1 MTDTETQ
8 ERFIELRAAGYSF
21 DKIAAELGLCKTTL
35 LKMSRKLAGDIERL
49 KYINFEALAE
59 KYKMLKTARLE
70 ALGCLLEKVDS
81 ALEAA
86 DFSKLSPERL
96 VLLKL
101 KLSENMRAELAEPL
115 SIEKS
120 AVNSFLDGEKDY
132 SLKVD

>member
-1 MTDTETQ
+1 MTDIETE
-8 ERFIELRAAGYSF
+8 ERFIELRAAGLSF

-70 ALGCLLEKVDS
+70 ALGCLLEKVNS
-81 ALEAA
+81 ALETA

-101 KLSENMRAELAEPL
+101 KLSENVRAELAESF
-115 SIEKS
+115 SIEKT
-120 AVNSFLDGEKDY
+120 AINSYFENEKDY

>member
-101 KLSENMRAELAEPL
+101 KLSENMRAELAEPF